1 MHDGSAHLVMK
12 RNLRQQMSN
21 VRHSDKPSVRGYAVT
36 HPPGRAVLPIED
48 GWDQLLYTAR
58 GTMTVAS
65 GAGSWTIPPRRAL
78 WIPGGVPVEIVNRFP
93 VAVRTLYF
101 ATALRA
107 LPPGARMIDVTGLVR
122 ELLLYAV
129 RTAPLH
135 SDDRLDRALLHLLV
149 DQLHRAP
156 DAALWLPSPA
166 ASDAARA
173 AARLITDRPG
183 MPLPEVARA
192 VGASRRTLERGRKR
206 DAGNGIDDDDG
217 DGRELRARLDADPD
231 ASFSQRRR
239 RTWQRHDVCERRS
252 ERIVHDHACELG
264 DAGADV
270 FVRPDGVS
278 RSSAT

>member
-1 MHDGSAHLVMK
+1 
-12 RNLRQQMSN
+12 MSN

-78 WIPGGVPVEIVNRFP
+78 WIPGGEPVEIVNRFP

-192 VGASRRTLERGRKR
+192 VGASRRTLERAFLSETGTTLG
-206 DAGNGIDDDDG
+206 AW
-217 DGRELRARLDADPD
+217 
-231 ASFSQRRR
+231 RRR
-239 RTWQRHDVCERRS
+239 SRILGSLDYLAAGMSVTRTAPAVGYTTPS
-252 ERIVHDHACELG
+252 AFVTAFTAELG
-264 DAGADV
+264 TSPG
-270 FVRPDGVS
+270 RYL
-278 RSSAT
+278 RR